1 MERQNTVLSL
11 PTLRG
16 LVGKLVYTSGSHA
29 FSRSILKGRCCTQ
42 DRWGS
47 FIESRS
53 WGWIM
58 LMIVA
63 GVVGGWLLLHNV
75 RPTLSAGSIVV
86 TTTDDELNSDGDCS
100 LREAIQAV
108 NTQSPVDA
116 CPTGS
121 SNDTI
126 TLSAGVYTLNIAGAG
141 EDNNATG
148 DLDIFATASAVT
160 RTLIIQ
166 GDSATTTIVDGNQL
180 DRVFHLVA
188 RAPIGFQ
195 DDLLVLRDLTVRNG
209 RLSGAGG
216 AGLLS
221 WGRLELYNVIIENN
235 ATTGTSSSNIG
246 GGFCI
251 GCGTGTGS
259 GYLEHVIV
267 RNNAAQRGGG
277 VFSNRP
283 LTITASSIISNTA
296 FTGGAIVNYGALTLT
311 NVTVSDNT
319 ASSYLTGGIVHSAG
333 SLSILNSTISHNTNY
348 GISFDAPATL
358 KNTLLANNIPG
369 KNCYVSTSIS
379 TPPTSQGYNLS
390 NDNSCASLLMAG
402 GDQNNV
408 DPQLGPLQNNG
419 GFTPTRALALTS
431 PAVNAGTNSDCP
443 ATDQRGVARP
453 QDGTCDIGAY
463 EFQVQ
468 RVHLPLVVKQS

>member
-1 MERQNTVLSL
+1 
-11 PTLRG
+11 
-16 LVGKLVYTSGSHA
+16 
-29 FSRSILKGRCCTQ
+29 
-42 DRWGS
+42 
-47 FIESRS
+47 
-53 WGWIM
+53 M

-63 GVVGGWLLLHNV
+63 GVVGGWLLLHNA

-121 SNDTI
+121 GNDTI
-126 TLSAGVYTLNIAGAG
+126 TLPAGVYTLNIAGAG
-141 EDNNATG
+141 EDNNTTG

-166 GDSATTTIVDGNQL
+166 GNGASTTVVDGNQL

-188 RAPIGFQ
+188 RAPVRFQ

-209 RLSGAGG
+209 RLPAATREGG

-235 ATTGTSSSNIG
+235 ATTGTSSSDVG

-251 GCGTGTGS
+251 GCGPGTGS
-259 GYLEHVIV
+259 GYLENVIV

-296 FTGGAIVNYGALTLT
+296 VARGAIENYGALTLI
-311 NVTVSDNT
+311 NVTVSNNF
-319 ASSYLTGGIVHSAG
+319 ASNNTGGIGHFAG
-333 SLSILNSTISHNTNY
+333 SLSVLNSTISHNTSR
-348 GISFDAPATL
+348 GILFDAPATL
-358 KNTLLANNIPG
+358 KNTLLAYNTPG
-369 KNCYVSTSIS
+369 GNCFIS

-390 NDNSCASLLMAG
+390 NDNSCASLLTAS
-402 GDQNNV
+402 GDLNNV

-443 ATDQRGVARP
+443 ATDQRGVTRP

-463 EFQVQ
+463 ELQVQ
-468 RVHLPLVVKQS
+468 RVHLPLVLKQS